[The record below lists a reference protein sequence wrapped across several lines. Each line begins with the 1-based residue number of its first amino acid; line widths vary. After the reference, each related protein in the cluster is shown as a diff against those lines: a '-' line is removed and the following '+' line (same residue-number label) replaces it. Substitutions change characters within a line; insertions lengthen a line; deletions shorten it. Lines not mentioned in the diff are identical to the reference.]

1 MYEAV
6 PRPDSRPHKQTMKTR
21 TTEIFKGPGLPSD
34 PEPGLTT
41 KQIARAFEL
50 FGTVIPASTQD
61 TIRRRTAYF
70 YRKQA
75 IEWAKLSRQYW
86 PGGGDTQATC
96 RRLAKSYLATF
107 RRLKRTRG
115 MP

>member
-6 PRPDSRPHKQTMKTR
+6 PRPVSRPPKQTMKTR
-21 TTEIFKGPGLPSD
+21 TTEIFKKPGLPSN
-34 PEPGLTT
+34 PEPGLTA

-50 FGTVIPASTQD
+50 FGTVIPASTGD
-61 TIRRRTAYF
+61 TTRRRTAYF

-75 IEWAKLSRQYW
+75 IEWAKLARQYW
-86 PGGGDTQATC
+86 PGAGDMQATC

-107 RRLKRTRG
+107 RQMK
-115 MP
+115 

>member
-6 PRPDSRPHKQTMKTR
+6 PRPVSRTPTKFMKTR
-21 TTEIFKGPGLPSD
+21 MTKTTKGQGLPSD
-34 PEPGLTT
+34 PETGLSA

-50 FGTVIPASTQD
+50 FGTVIPASTGD

-75 IEWAKLSRQYW
+75 IEWARMARQQW
-86 PGGGDTQATC
+86 PGGGDMQATC
-96 RRLAKSYLATF
+96 RRLAKAYLDNF
-107 RRLKRTRG
+107 RRLKSTRG

>member
-6 PRPDSRPHKQTMKTR
+6 PRPDSRPHKQTMRTR
-21 TTEIFKGPGLPSD
+21 TTITTEAPRIPSD
-34 PEPGLTT
+34 PEPGLTA

-50 FGTVIPASTQD
+50 FGTVIPASTDD

-75 IEWAKLSRQYW
+75 IEWAKLARQYW
-86 PGGGDTQATC
+86 PGGGDMQATC

-107 RRLKRTRG
+107 RRLKGTRG